1 MYSSFICNAC
11 TYISKTRSS
20 DSTYFLQSCSI
31 IIIHFSP
38 YTTFVSRSSDRPLIF
53 LNHSSCLLSTH
64 SRTSSCL
71 RLSAM
76 SASYPIHSIHTF
88 NLPQIY
94 RPHPVQLSSVT
105 SVTFISVLLF
115 KISEATVSQT
125 VCTNLS
131 SHVAVSYINKYLFVP
146 TFACRRLQPFHLLH
160 EWWGAKPEHV
170 HMRLSC
176 NLQWNVL

>member
-1 MYSSFICNAC
+1 MHSSFICNAC

-20 DSTYFLQSCSI
+20 ASTYFLQSRPI

-53 LNHSSCLLSTH
+53 LNHSFCLLSTH
-64 SRTSSCL
+64 SRRCL

-76 SASYPIHSIHTF
+76 SASYPIYSIHTF
-88 NLPQIY
+88 DLPQIY
-94 RPHPVQLSSVT
+94 RPHLVQLRSVT

-131 SHVAVSYINKYLFVP
+131 SHVAV
-146 TFACRRLQPFHLLH
+146 C
-160 EWWGAKPEHV
+160 
-170 HMRLSC
+170 
-176 NLQWNVL
+176 